1 VFVRVRRSNQQD
13 TDGQTGG
20 IASVRPATA
29 TEGNDAPGQSDRE
42 INSGQITPLE
52 RQTYFGQ
59 TDIRRL
65 LKVLVLGIT
74 TIQPPPPLPRAH
86 ARVGL
91 VIVVRS

>member
-1 VFVRVRRSNQQD
+1 MRYLQFVFVRVRWSNQQD

-29 TEGNDAPGQSDRE
+29 TEGNDASGRSDRE
-42 INSGQITPLE
+42 INSGQITLLE

-65 LKVLVLGIT
+65 LKVLVLGIWDLKSNQT
-74 TIQPPPPLPRAH
+74 NWIPFGIR
-86 ARVGL
+86 
-91 VIVVRS
+91 I